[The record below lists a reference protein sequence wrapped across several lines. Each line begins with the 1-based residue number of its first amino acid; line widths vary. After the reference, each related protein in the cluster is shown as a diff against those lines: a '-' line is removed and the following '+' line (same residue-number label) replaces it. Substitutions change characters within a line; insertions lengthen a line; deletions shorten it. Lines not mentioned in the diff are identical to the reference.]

1 MSSRIDDPIVE
12 EVRRVRAELFARHGN
27 DIAALV
33 RHAQELARTLDRPCV
48 GYPPRPVVR
57 AGEGPVATEGQ
68 GCDPPPVAKVV
79 RPAPPLPP
87 PRSAP
92 GEPS

>member
-1 MSSRIDDPIVE
+1 MSSRIDDPIVA

-33 RHAQELARTLDRPCV
+33 RHAQEFARTLGRPCV
-48 GYPPRPVVR
+48 RYPPRPVVR
-57 AGEGPVATEGQ
+57 AGEGPATEERGYN
-68 GCDPPPVAKVV
+68 PPPVAKVV
-79 RPAPPLPP
+79 RPVPAPPP

-92 GEPS
+92 KEPS

>member
-33 RHAQELARTLDRPCV
+33 RHAQEFARTLGRPCV
-48 GYPPRPVVR
+48 RYPPRPAVR
-57 AGEGPVATEGQ
+57 PGGEPAATEARGYS
-68 GCDPPPVAKVV
+68 PPPVAKVV
-79 RPAPPLPP
+79 RPAPSPRP

-92 GEPS
+92 KEAS